1 MVKKL
6 FLKTDKS
13 PKNIQIKK
21 DIINHFITT
30 GNDTI
35 AELAR
40 ELELSVPTITKF
52 ITELKD
58 QGLIIEFGKY
68 TPGGD
73 IQSCTASTHLGLLR
87 RGGHEPT
94 SPSPGPDGFHGQH
107 RGSTDQHPLHVRQ
120 HTRVIRY
127 PMRSHPTVHRQ
138 SGERVQRKDCKRE
151 LEHLGKGEPGIWLQL
166 QQLLL

>member
-1 MVKKL
+1 MKFIHSFLFFKHFVSLSPVGKIFYLNAPLMVKKL

-21 DIINHFITT
+21 EIINHFITT

-52 ITELKD
+52 ITGVE
-58 QGLIIEFGKY
+58 GAGAHHRVWENTHPRGAPSHLIRAQ
-68 TPGGD
+68 P
-73 IQSCTASTHLGLLR
+73 HLCLLR
-87 RGGHEPT
+87 GGGHEPA

-107 RGSTDQHPLHVRQ
+107 RGPTDQHPLYVR
-120 HTRVIRY
+120 
-127 PMRSHPTVHRQ
+127 
-138 SGERVQRKDCKRE
+138 
-151 LEHLGKGEPGIWLQL
+151 
-166 QQLLL
+166 